1 MDQQLL
7 LLLLDLTGTF
17 AFALNGALTAIRAV
31 RVDIVGVI
39 ALGMITA
46 MGGGVIRDVM
56 LNLSPATF
64 QDWRYLAVAAVGA
77 LIAFA
82 FGNSLVRLSTPIEV
96 LDAVGLS
103 FFAITGA
110 IKAVEFGLGP
120 VQAIILGTITAVG
133 GGTLRDALLGR
144 VPSVLS
150 DGLYAVPAFIGA
162 GLAVIASLFGLY
174 GPVTAVV
181 AAAVCF
187 LIRVLGLHF
196 SWNAPVPREWKRRG
210 TGSSSRD

>member
-7 LLLLDLTGTF
+7 LLILDLTGTF

-110 IKAVEFGLGP
+110 IKAIEFGLGP
-120 VQAIILGTITAVG
+120 AQAIILGTITAVG

-187 LIRVLGLHF
+187 LIRILGLHF
-196 SWNAPVPREWKRRG
+196 GWNAPVPREWKRRG
-210 TGSSSRD
+210 TGSSRRD